1 MMLACLA
8 ISFFFIGCFAD
19 EPVDSLRLSAS
30 NAHIQLEF
38 EQLEAG
44 EWREN
49 SGFFSDVYS

>member
-49 SGFFSDVYS
+49 SGFFF